1 MQKIVIKARGTVV
14 LGTLPLVAKNI
25 RTQRE
30 VPLSIQD
37 ICR

>member
-14 LGTLPLVAKNI
+14 LGALPLVAKKI

-30 VPLSIQD
+30 VPPSKQD